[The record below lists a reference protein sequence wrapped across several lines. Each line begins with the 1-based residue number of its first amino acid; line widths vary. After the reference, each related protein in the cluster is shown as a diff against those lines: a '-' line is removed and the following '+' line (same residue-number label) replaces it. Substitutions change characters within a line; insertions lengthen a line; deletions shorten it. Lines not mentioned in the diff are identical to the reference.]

1 LIFNQL
7 MLASYLKPHQTD
19 VTQILAICAQ
29 ASHDMI
35 PPDALETLL
44 RSIIDNFVTDAC
56 SSEIIAAGLNS
67 LREICARCPLAM
79 EEELLAYCITFKAH
93 RDKGV
98 MMAARSLIALYRDIN
113 PEILPARERGK
124 AGAMEVAMGRHRL
137 VYGQEC
143 VVEGIDGVELLE
155 EDVGDDEGAW
165 MEDGDGGDQEGSGD
179 EAGWVQVSSDE
190 EVPVLSDGERT
201 TREEKKMRRKDRNR
215 LHLGLK
221 LTELPKDE
229 TDGLPTAANDGPVKE
244 NGPDNFEILGQE
256 ESDEEMEYGDEG
268 MPEEEIDGEWD
279 DVEEVVSE
287 EEWEETVEDAPT
299 PSTST
304 TRSHRIETTRFLTPA
319 DFARLKQARQ
329 AREAERLANGPRRE
343 RARSAS
349 PDMNNIVSTS
359 AIEGPRK
366 KQKMNKQERLAT
378 VMEGRKDRPKFG
390 SRKGKERGSTTNKV
404 RDSTL
409 SM

>member
-1 LIFNQL
+1 
-7 MLASYLKPHQTD
+7 
-19 VTQILAICAQ
+19 
-29 ASHDMI
+29 
-35 PPDALETLL
+35 
-44 RSIIDNFVTDAC
+44 
-56 SSEIIAAGLNS
+56 
-67 LREICARCPLAM
+67 
-79 EEELLAYCITFKAH
+79 
-93 RDKGV
+93 
-98 MMAARSLIALYRDIN
+98 
-113 PEILPARERGK
+113 
-124 AGAMEVAMGRHRL
+124 
-137 VYGQEC
+137 
-143 VVEGIDGVELLE
+143 
-155 EDVGDDEGAW
+155 
-165 MEDGDGGDQEGSGD
+165 
-179 EAGWVQVSSDE
+179 VQVSSDE